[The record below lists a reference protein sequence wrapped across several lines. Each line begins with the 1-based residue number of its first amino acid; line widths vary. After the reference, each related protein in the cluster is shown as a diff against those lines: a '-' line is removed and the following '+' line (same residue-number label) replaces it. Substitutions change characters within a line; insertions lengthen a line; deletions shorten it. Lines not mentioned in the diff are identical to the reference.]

1 MINKFGESHLSLMII
16 SFNLNMRFT
25 KINDYQQ
32 ITVNHI
38 ETVEKKVLLTFLLLI
53 YFEFYREL
61 NDDMLGTQ

>member
-1 MINKFGESHLSLMII
+1 MRSQLSLMII

-53 YFEFYREL
+53 YFEFYHEL

>member
-1 MINKFGESHLSLMII
+1 
-16 SFNLNMRFT
+16 MRFT